1 MGTFSNECVGSVP
14 ANAWNFKSAFAPFIG
29 AGVCVFILMRHNTSR
44 LSIFGEGNMELEC
57 VFVGQGLLQAEV
69 AKSKLEA
76 FGIPAILQYES
87 VGPIYG
93 LTVDGLGQVK
103 VMVPADLADK
113 ARRLLN
119 EEHPDADDTA

>member
-1 MGTFSNECVGSVP
+1 
-14 ANAWNFKSAFAPFIG
+14 
-29 AGVCVFILMRHNTSR
+29 
-44 LSIFGEGNMELEC
+44 MELEC

-103 VMVPADLADK
+103 VMVPADLAHE

-119 EEHPDADDTA
+119 EEHPDADDTAR